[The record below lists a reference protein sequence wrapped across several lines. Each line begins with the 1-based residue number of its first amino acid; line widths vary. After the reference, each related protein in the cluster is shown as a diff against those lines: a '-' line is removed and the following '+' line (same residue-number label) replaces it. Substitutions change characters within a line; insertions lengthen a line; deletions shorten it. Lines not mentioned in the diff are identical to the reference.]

1 MSIDTAELKKLIAKK
16 SAKLSK
22 PPAHGKTNRTQT
34 DEAEKEFKSERDKLM
49 KEYKEIV
56 ADILFNE
63 GLVDSRESL
72 NVILNVMS
80 ESFIER
86 VARNSK

>member
-1 MSIDTAELKKLIAKK
+1 MSIDTAELKKLIAQK

-22 PPAHGKTNRTQT
+22 PPSYGKTNRTQT
-34 DEAEKEFKSERDKLM
+34 DEAEKEFKNERDKLM

-63 GLVDSRESL
+63 GLVDSQESL
-72 NVILNVMS
+72 KVILGVMS
-80 ESFIER
+80 ESFIEK